1 MSDLFIIHFLLP
13 DTSVFLTLSGVV
25 LAIGF
30 LNILSRPG
38 VRVVKTLATSDM
50 LRVAQQFTDVR
61 SNANP

>member
-1 MSDLFIIHFLLP
+1 MSDLFIIHFLFP
-13 DTSVFLTLSGVV
+13 DTSVFLTLGGVA

-38 VRVVKTLATSDM
+38 LGVVKTLATGDT

-61 SNANP
+61 SNANA

>member
-1 MSDLFIIHFLLP
+1 MPDLFIIHFLFP

-25 LAIGF
+25 LSIRF
-30 LNILSRPG
+30 LNILSHPG
-38 VRVVKTLATSDM
+38 LGVVKTLATGDM